1 MANKPNRKL
10 KLLYVLDIL
19 KNNTDESHK
28 ISADEICEILESYGI
43 ESERK
48 SVYND
53 IEALIDYGY
62 DIVYSKSEP
71 RGYFLAYREFET
83 PEVFLLCDAVQS
95 ADFISPKKTRELLNK
110 LDKLVSKNEAKKN
123 RRRVFID
130 NRTKSENEQTYIN
143 IDVIS
148 RALDE
153 NKQVKL
159 SYVRHVFEEG
169 KVKENIKVFQ
179 VSPYALTW
187 VEDHYYLI
195 CNNKKYDNLMHLR
208 VDRIKSAEC
217 VKEKARH
224 FSEVSDYK
232 NVFDVADYTGKAF
245 NMFGGEKCTIEFL
258 CENNCLEQIIDRF
271 GKSIS
276 PRKYDENHFTFL
288 TQALV
293 SEGLVNWILEYSDQ
307 IEVLKPTD
315 LREKI
320 IQKTKNILEKYN

>member
-19 KNNTDESHK
+19 KENTDETHSV
-28 ISADEICEILESYGI
+28 SADKICEILLSRGI

-48 SVYND
+48 SVYSD

-71 RGYFLAYREFET
+71 RGYSLAYREFES

-95 ADFISPKKTRELLNK
+95 ADFISPKKTRELLAK
-110 LDKLVSKNEAKKN
+110 LDTLVSKNEAKKN

-130 NRTKSENEQTYIN
+130 KRTKSENEQTYIN
-143 IDVIS
+143 IDKIS
-148 RALDE
+148 KALDE
-153 NKQVKL
+153 NKKVKIE
-159 SYVRHVFEEG
+159 YVRHIFEDG
-169 KVKENIKVFQ
+169 KIQESKKEFT

-195 CNNKKYDNLMHLR
+195 CNNNKYHNLMHLR
-208 VDRIKSAEC
+208 VDRIKS
-217 VKEKARH
+217 VEKTEENCRH
-224 FSEVSDYK
+224 FSEVSEYK
-232 NVFDVADYTGKAF
+232 SVFDVADYTGKSF

-258 CENNCLEQIIDRF
+258 CKNSCLEQIIDRF

-276 PRKYDENHFTFL
+276 PRKYDEERFTIL
-288 TQALV
+288 PQALV
-293 SEGLVNWILEYSDQ
+293 SEGLINWILEYSGD
-307 IEVLKPTD
+307 IEVLKPLD
-315 LREKI
+315 LRNKIFEKA
-320 IQKTKNILEKYN
+320 QNLMNKHK